1 MAGFDISGPSSE
13 QLRCKASVEAS
24 VEFLSLSLGRLSIPA
39 DVCLF
44 SLLSQCFARIKT
56 IFGLND
62 PFNILGE
69 PSTLERILNSIFD
82 TGSLPLVTE
91 KTIRITAGLDDLD
104 RSCLFIQAIAG
115 MVLIFRRLSH
125 AGGVVSNRLLSRE
138 LQLFAE
144 SEQRRAVLDKIGSSR
159 VFSSC
164 YTKSAIVDFVM
175 AAIDDQNSGLRDCF
189 ALSGAGEFLLSD
201 NVAWVSDRPC
211 KNMEL
216 PWGFT
221 IMTLN

>member
-1 MAGFDISGPSSE
+1 MADCDPSGPSSE
-13 QLRCKASVEAS
+13 QLRCRASVEAS
-24 VEFLSLSLGRLSIPA
+24 VDFLNLSLGRLSIPA

-44 SLLSQCFARIKT
+44 SLLSQCFSRIKT
-56 IFGLND
+56 IFGLKD
-62 PFNILGE
+62 PLNILGE

-82 TGSLPLVTE
+82 TNSLPLVTE
-91 KTIRITAGLDDLD
+91 KTIRITAGLDDHD
-104 RSCLFIQAIAG
+104 RSCLFLQAIAG
-115 MVLIFRRLSH
+115 MVLVFRRLSH
-125 AGGVVSNRLLSRE
+125 TGEVVCSRLLSRE

-144 SEQRRAVLDKIGSSR
+144 SEQRMAVLDKIGSSH

-175 AAIDDQNSGLRDCF
+175 AAIDDQNSRLEDCF
-189 ALSGAGEFLLSD
+189 ALNGAGEFLLSD

-211 KNMEL
+211 KNMGL